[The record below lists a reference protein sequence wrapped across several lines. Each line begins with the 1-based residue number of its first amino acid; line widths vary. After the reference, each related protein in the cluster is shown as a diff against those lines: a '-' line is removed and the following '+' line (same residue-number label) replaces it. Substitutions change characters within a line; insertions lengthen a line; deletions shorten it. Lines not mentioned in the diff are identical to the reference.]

1 MLESDFTKIRFFFEV
16 AIHSYITIYIYICM
30 YRNQKKSR
38 ILFINMRKLY
48 EKKHI
53 FGCLPFL
60 PVQRD

>member
-1 MLESDFTKIRFFFEV
+1 
-16 AIHSYITIYIYICM
+16 M